1 MKDEITR
8 MRRKKIQPGFSFHAP
23 LYIATIENDPSLEV
37 DFTIVDAHAVPDK
50 GKIKSPRN
58 FFIRINQLDTTRVIF
73 NSRDIVYGPVPSSVN
88 IPGGQTKAVL
98 YQFNVSYEGFS
109 EGNNIVTIYEEASD
123 RNWEGE
129 KESIG
134 KEIDDDAA
142 QSSLPKTPP
151 VKLPQDDGS
160 SLTVRKLWELSY
172 VALPDKN
179 EVNVKLERPGI
190 EETTDKILWRAI
202 KNHSLK
208 FDDYEK
214 FIDTIICKDMPDG
227 SSKGF
232 NRNNAKT
239 RSPFIKSDE
248 YNLIKFATE
257 FYMLK
262 TFGLKENELLG
273 YVGNS
278 GKLPY
283 YDFVIDRIRDEL
295 IPDSLKGI
303 RKKGDDCEVREE
315 ERLFNPFMIELI
327 WSYWM
332 EQGMLVQTMNVIN
345 LRFQNIRT
353 DVYSDRLQ
361 RFDADPLRPLSYIL
375 WGYIQDEQHRLSL
388 PRRVNEYDHEYG
400 LILTGSAV
408 NKLNAV
414 DSRVKFLDAFH
425 NLLNLAFIYFKE
437 SDDTTYIADAF
448 PVLNALREVHLL
460 LAEGNHNAYGNLTW
474 TARQEMLIQQYIL
487 ARPEMRE
494 FLGGRTMVPTPET
507 WMDRVD
513 SMRHI
518 QSWGQTSILHY
529 YELAIHGELV
539 LLSIRYG
546 NWSDVTLDRAHAANW
561 AQEFRNNIYRY
572 THAYRVVTGVDLT
585 ADKIQSTSTFAIQP
599 AYLIQ
604 QRLMADKRVGLVQ
617 QQQQRMLISRTK
629 GTKRIDR

>member
-8 MRRKKIQPGFSFHAP
+8 LKFPKGPKYIYHHP
-23 LYIATIENDPSLEV
+23 LYVTWEENDPAEQLLITISDV
-37 DFTIVDAHAVPDK
+37 DDKVAHK
-50 GKIKSPRN
+50 GAKAKPIRR
-58 FFIRINQLDTTRVIF
+58 FFFQV
-73 NSRDIVYGPVPSSVN
+73 NSGDIVPLVFSPKDLILRTVPSPPVQPDD
-88 IPGGQTKAVL
+88 ITATL
-98 YQFNVSYEGFS
+98 YQFPVSYESFV
-109 EGNNIVTIYEEASD
+109 EGSNTLSIYEDE
-123 RNWEGE
+123 N
-129 KESIG
+129 
-134 KEIDDDAA
+134 DDDRPKPNSQYKANVDFPTA
-142 QSSLPKTPP
+142 QLT
-151 VKLPQDDGS
+151 QDDGAVIDLIQFATIK
-160 SLTVRKLWELSY
+160 LT
-172 VALPDKN
+172 ALPEKN

-202 KNHSLK
+202 KGHSLR
-208 FDDYEK
+208 FDEYEH
-214 FIDTIICKDMPDG
+214 FIDAILARDIPD
-227 SSKGF
+227 SRGF
-232 NRNNAKT
+232 DRHSAKR
-239 RSPFIKSDE
+239 RSPFVKSEE

-262 TFGLKENELLG
+262 KFGLNEKELIG
-273 YVGNS
+273 YVGSS

-283 YDFVIDRIRDEL
+283 YDFVIDRIRDDL
-295 IPDSLKGI
+295 KFDSLI
-303 RKKGDDCEVREE
+303 GDYEDRGSDVDRREVQ
-315 ERLFNPFMIELI
+315 RLFNPFMTELI

-332 EQGMLVQTMNVIN
+332 EQAGLVQTMNVIN

-400 LILTGSAV
+400 LLLTGRAV
-408 NKLNAV
+408 NKLTPV
-414 DSRVKFLDAFH
+414 DTRVKFLEAFH
-425 NLLNLAFIYFKE
+425 NLLNLSFVYFKE

-474 TARQEMLIQQYIL
+474 TARQEMMMQQYIL

-494 FLGGRTMVPTPET
+494 FLGGRVMVPYPET

-518 QSWGQTSILHY
+518 QQWGETSVLHY
-529 YELAIHGELV
+529 YELAIHGEQI

-546 NWSDVTLDRAHAANW
+546 NWSDVTLDRNNAANW

-585 ADKIQSTSTFAIQP
+585 QDKVQSTSTFAIQP

-604 QRLMADKRVGLVQ
+604 QRLLQERGNGGFVQKQRV
-617 QQQQRMLISRTK
+617 MISSRTK
-629 GTKRIDR
+629 DRRQ